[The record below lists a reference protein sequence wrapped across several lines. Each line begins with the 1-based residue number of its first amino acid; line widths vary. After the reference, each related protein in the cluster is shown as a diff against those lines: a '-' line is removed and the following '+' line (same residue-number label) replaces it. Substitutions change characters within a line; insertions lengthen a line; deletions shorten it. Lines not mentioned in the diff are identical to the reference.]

1 MRVIKEV
8 MQMKNLIVKK
18 TVILIVKMIVEM
30 KVVMKNPLKKPYQ
43 L

>member
-1 MRVIKEV
+1 MRVIREA

-30 KVVMKNPLKKPYQ
+30 KVVMKNPLRKPYQ